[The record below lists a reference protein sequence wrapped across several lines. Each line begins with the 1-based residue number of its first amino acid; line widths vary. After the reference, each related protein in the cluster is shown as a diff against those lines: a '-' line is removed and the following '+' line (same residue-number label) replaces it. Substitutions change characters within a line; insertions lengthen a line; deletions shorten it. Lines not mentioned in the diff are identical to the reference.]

1 MVSKLAK
8 TIFSK
13 EVTFNNVVGII
24 EDFIQINN
32 LDKKKVYESLSSEL
46 MKLKASSVYLNSEL
60 IKREIIAEVNG
71 VIKYLNSSATQ
82 DEVFY
87 IIGPNSINVNSL
99 LNNVNTINETSASEN
114 ELHDSLKELKQSLL
128 NEGIDIKV
136 MSDYKNQKNI
146 SRLNIANKQGDE
158 VQINQSIGYFED
170 FEFNNTAR
178 EYMTKYAIVDQYCSS
193 LLINPVKTK
202 VSDKPSKVEE
212 IKNMKLNQIWSKKE
226 IAKYDQFISLL
237 KEINTLPDYTPET
250 SIAFITENNEGKL
263 KWNKTPTKG
272 WQRYLAGFLRVLG
285 NNDFIEI
292 NNYSASQLISISI
305 NTFLDEKDTLSNDA
319 FLDSKND
326 LLEEKYLLPF
336 KKLIKRLK

>member
-13 EVTFNNVVGII
+13 EVTFSNVVGII
-24 EDFIQINN
+24 EDFIQTNN
-32 LDKKKVYESLSSEL
+32 LDKKKVYKSLSSEL
-46 MKLKASSVYLNSEL
+46 MKLKASSVYLNSEF
-60 IKREIIAEVNG
+60 IKREIITEVKG

-87 IIGPNSINVNSL
+87 IIGPTGINVNSIL
-99 LNNVNTINETSASEN
+99 SKVNRFNETSASEN
-114 ELHDSLKELKQSLL
+114 KLHDSLNKLKQSLF
-128 NEGIDIKV
+128 NDGIDLKV
-136 MSDYKNQKNI
+136 MSDYKNPKNI
-146 SRLNIANKQGDE
+146 SRLNIVNKQGDE
-158 VQINQSIGYFED
+158 IQINQSIGYFED

-193 LLINPVKTK
+193 VLSNPVKTK

-212 IKNMKLNQIWSKKE
+212 IKNMTLNQIWNIEE

-237 KEINTLPDYTPET
+237 KEINTLPDHTPEI

-263 KWNKTPTKG
+263 IWNKTPTKG

-285 NNDFIEI
+285 DKKFIQI
-292 NNYSASQLISISI
+292 NNYSASQLIAISI

-319 FLDSKND
+319 FLDSRSD
-326 LLEEKYLLPF
+326 ALEDKYLLPF
-336 KKLIKRLK
+336 QKMIQRLN